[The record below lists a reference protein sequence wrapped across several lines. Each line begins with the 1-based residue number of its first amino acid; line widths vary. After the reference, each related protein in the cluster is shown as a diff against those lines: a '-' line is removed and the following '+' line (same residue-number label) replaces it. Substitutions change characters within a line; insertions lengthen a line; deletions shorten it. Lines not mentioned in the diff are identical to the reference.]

1 MSDHREAPYDPPQAE
16 EIQTDLPVATA
27 AGSVTQ

>member
-1 MSDHREAPYDPPQAE
+1 MSDHPDAPYDPPKAD
-16 EIQTDLPVATA
+16 EIETDLPVATA

>member
-1 MSDHREAPYDPPQAE
+1 MPEKNQAPYEAPQAE